1 MTNKK
6 GFSLAEILIMLVVLG
21 IIAAIIISNNK
32 NNTYGYNQLYSFVF
46 NNIQK
51 ITGQLLSESASSKL
65 DENDSEFCTKI
76 VEMVNISGNEINCH
90 ALTPAEIIAN
100 PLAQDDFYISVKETP
115 FLGLTDTVI
124 DKPNFSLSNGQRF
137 YLSRR
142 IPDLPFGYRIMSVD
156 INGTARPNE
165 INRDI
170 VAFLVYDNGEVLPL
184 GKAADDKI
192 YLSVT
197 VSKYNKSTGINT
209 GEYVLSESGNKFLTF
224 REAFC
229 KAGLT
234 SSFLNYCKIVGGF
247 DKDYYVDNACLSTS
261 PTTFCQ
267 LRYIK
272 TNFKVR
278 I

>member
-1 MTNKK
+1 MTNKR

-21 IIAAIIISNNK
+21 IIATIIISNSK

-46 NNIQK
+46 KNIQK
-51 ITGQLLSESASSKL
+51 ITGQLLSESVSSRL
-65 DENDSEFCTKI
+65 DESDSEFCTKI
-76 VEMVNISGNEINCH
+76 VEMVNISGDEINCH

-115 FLGLTDTVI
+115 FSGLTDTVI
-124 DKPNFSLSNGQRF
+124 DKPNFILSNGQRF

-142 IPDLPFGYRIMSVD
+142 IPELPLGYRIMSVD
-156 INGTARPNE
+156 INGTSRPNE
-165 INRDI
+165 FNKDI

-192 YLSVT
+192 YLSAT
-197 VSKYNKSTGINT
+197 VSIYNKNTGINT
-209 GEYVLSESGNKFLTF
+209 GDYVLSDTGNKFLTF

-234 SSFLNYCKIVGGF
+234 SSFSNYCMITGGF
-247 DKDYYVDNACLSTS
+247 DKDYYIDNACLSTS
-261 PTTFCQ
+261 PATFCQ

-272 TNFKVR
+272 TNFKVK